1 MTWQTAAGTSIAI
14 SAALPASQTAAAFAA
29 LTFTLIG
36 EVTNI
41 SSVKGR
47 QYNTATH
54 APLASAQQSQRKSSF
69 TLPDTT
75 VEMAWDDADAG
86 QILVETASK
95 SNAVYAFCVTKQD
108 GKKRY
113 FTAQVSQ
120 FMENIGGVDD
130 KVVGAMTLLRQ
141 TETIDAPAA

>member
-1 MTWQTAAGTSIAI
+1 MTWQTAAGTTIAI

-29 LTFTLIG
+29 LTYTLIG

-47 QYNTATH
+47 QYNNVEH
-54 APLASAQQSQRKSSF
+54 APLASAQRTQRKGSF

-75 VEMAWDDADAG
+75 VEMAWDSADAG

-95 SNAVYAFCVTKQD
+95 TNLIYSFCVVKQD
-108 GKKRY
+108 GSKRY
-113 FTAQVSQ
+113 LTAQVSQ
-120 FMENIGGVDD
+120 FMENIGEVDS

-141 TETIDAPAA
+141 TDTIDASAA